1 MITDHRH
8 SLLFI
13 LVRNIQ
19 CHLMDDYNN
28 IVYDKDFSLLFHM
41 VYSFIYVN
49 MFHVPDVPFH
59 GLREVN

>member
-1 MITDHRH
+1 
-8 SLLFI
+8 
-13 LVRNIQ
+13 
-19 CHLMDDYNN
+19 MDDYNN

-49 MFHVPDVPFH
+49 MFHVPYVPFH